1 MAKAVSALPENPA
14 NGEADGVKTSGN
26 FSLCAPVSSLEMK
39 IHSTAFRRV

>member
-14 NGEADGVKTSGN
+14 NGGADGVETSRN

-39 IHSTAFRRV
+39 IHSAAFRRV

>member
-1 MAKAVSALPENPA
+1 MARAVSALPENPA
-14 NGEADGVKTSGN
+14 NGGTDGVKTGWN